1 MTEASSSPRTE
12 VSLICKA
19 ERNLQ
24 NYGELTFYNRKL
36 CTALCIH
43 IKKGKQFKETM
54 HVQQAE
60 TRKKQMEGK

>member
-12 VSLICKA
+12 VSLICRT

-24 NYGELTFYNRKL
+24 NYGELPFYNRKL
-36 CTALCIH
+36 RIALCIH
-43 IKKGKQFKETM
+43 IKKGKQFKEMM

-60 TRKKQMEGK
+60 ARKKQMEGK